1 MHVLSSKTYKS
12 PCSGS
17 LSSISNLYSNP
28 KQPPAFTKILNLACS
43 LFFNVFVNSLIFWW
57 FFFLVVWLIIAKLR
71 NCNLISNF
79 LLQFS
84 VYLNTRI
91 AYVDFPSTLLCFVGS
106 CHSWKVKVFL
116 NENTFLIQASNPW
129 QMREQMMIS
138 PPKED
143 RTIDLGIITINF
155 DADKFITKLEKRLFG
170 TPKFHLWFVP
180 ANYFNFVVPKI
191 VYFFPSERRVCVNE
205 FHQVAWELWQLFGV
219 NSPEK
224 NGLIRHLSIPRPPN
238 VSEIETWT

>member
-57 FFFLVVWLIIAKLR
+57 FFFFGCVVNHRKTPQLQFK
-71 NCNLISNF
+71 ISNF

-116 NENTFLIQASNPW
+116 NENWAECEYFRRRRRIGVDFRIAIDLYGS
-129 QMREQMMIS
+129 
-138 PPKED
+138 
-143 RTIDLGIITINF
+143 TIDY
-155 DADKFITKLEKRLFG
+155 K
-170 TPKFHLWFVP
+170 
-180 ANYFNFVVPKI
+180 
-191 VYFFPSERRVCVNE
+191 
-205 FHQVAWELWQLFGV
+205 EL
-219 NSPEK
+219 
-224 NGLIRHLSIPRPPN
+224 LIRSSFVISNNPN
-238 VSEIETWT
+238 SEQSCGCGSSFSSKAI